1 MIYEQD
7 ATIATTLAEA
17 YPNRDDLA
25 RVLGVPTEAQ
35 WKAEARYDSERELK
49 AYVEE
54 LIPTL
59 SDDKLQTLIS
69 WVYAQL
75 PKVENPYVESVE
87 VTPAPEV
94 ETPDFT
100 CTDCGKGFYYPH
112 EGHYLDPHDEM
123 VGRCVDCHLKNFVP
137 CDSERCCA

>member
-35 WKAEARYDSERELK
+35 WKAEARYDSEQELK
-49 AYVEE
+49 AKFEE

-59 SDDKLQTLIS
+59 SDDKLHKLID
-69 WVYAQL
+69 WVWAQL
-75 PKVENPYVESVE
+75 PDVESVE

-123 VGRCVDCHLKNFVP
+123 VGRCADCHIKNFEP